1 MRLYSHPDC
10 IDHQTPEGHPERSD
24 RLRFLLAHLEQI
36 GFTAD
41 HPVLEAAPIDAELIS
56 CAHHPELLK
65 TLRQSTPEQGMVPL
79 DPDTW
84 MGPASMSAALQ
95 AAGSVWQGV
104 NDVMSGEETRVF
116 CAVRPP
122 GHHAEF
128 NAPMGF
134 CLLNSVAI
142 AAINA
147 LNLSGVD
154 RVAILDFDVHHGNG
168 TVDLCRDRSEILVCS
183 SFQHPHYPHRLH
195 DVVASNI
202 VNTPLEAGS
211 SGDDFRRAISAT
223 WWAAIEVHQPDL
235 ILISAGFDAHR
246 ADPLAQINLG
256 EADFVW
262 VTEEITALADQYA
275 QGRIV
280 SALEGG
286 YDLDALARSAAAHLE
301 VLAA

>member
-1 MRLYSHPDC
+1 MRIYSHPDC

-24 RLRFLLAHLEQI
+24 RLRFLLGHLEQI

-41 HPVLEAAPIDAELIS
+41 HPVLEAAPIDADLIGR
-56 CAHHPELLK
+56 AHHPELLK

-147 LNLSGVD
+147 LNFSGVD

-195 DVVASNI
+195 DVVAPNI

-223 WWAAIEVHQPDL
+223 WWAAIEAHQPDL

-246 ADPLAQINLG
+246 ADPLAQINLE

-280 SALEGG
+280 STLEGG